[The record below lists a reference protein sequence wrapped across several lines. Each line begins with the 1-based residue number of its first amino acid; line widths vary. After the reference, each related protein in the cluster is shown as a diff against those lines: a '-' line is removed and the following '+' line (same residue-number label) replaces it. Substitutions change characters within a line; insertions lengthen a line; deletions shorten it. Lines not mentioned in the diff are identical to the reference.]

1 MEISIE
7 REREGKIHPP
17 LSNNGNKQRFCYLLK
32 RAHPKASCLKGERR
46 FSVIFFYFF
55 RRAWGK
61 GDGEDLLCLG
71 MLRNPY
77 IFLSVPIRVDAHPG
91 RLKLPFVYTLWAE
104 ETRWHWL
111 LQGCLDS
118 LNASIIS
125 NGFGWVVKT
134 SMCLIWLGGGGRET
148 ARRNW
153 LIVIWS
159 LHWESKSAKCHW
171 RRSSIYNICICI
183 KYVHVKCAADLF
195 GRS

>member
-7 REREGKIHPP
+7 REREGENPP
-17 LSNNGNKQRFCYLLK
+17 PTSRTMGINKDFAIFLR

-46 FSVIFFYFF
+46 FSVFFFVFFSGEHEERGMERTSCAWECFAILIFFFPSPLGWTRTRVVWNF
-55 RRAWGK
+55 
-61 GDGEDLLCLG
+61 LLSYG
-71 MLRNPY
+71 PRNPVA
-77 IFLSVPIRVDAHPG
+77 LAAS
-91 RLKLPFVYTLWAE
+91 
-104 ETRWHWL
+104 
-111 LQGCLDS
+111 GCLDS

-148 ARRNW
+148 ARLNW

-171 RRSSIYNICICI
+171 RRSSIY
-183 KYVHVKCAADLF
+183 
-195 GRS
+195 